1 MEEKGL
7 RVNVGKTKVMKCQ
20 VGSGQVKN
28 SGKWPCGVCRK
39 GVGRNSICC
48 AVRNG
53 FTRDV
58 VGRQGD
64 CKILLG
70 FDALDVLL
78 TPMTRLRSWRN
89 RIYI

>member
-1 MEEKGL
+1 MEKRDGREGL

-20 VGSGQVKN
+20 VGSGRWKVQINGHVVYVRRALVETLFAVR
-28 SGKWPCGVCRK
+28 G
-39 GVGRNSICC
+39 
-48 AVRNG
+48 VRNG

-78 TPMTRLRSWRN
+78 RQ
-89 RIYI
+89 